1 MADSTAMKRPHHTAE
16 QVIRILAEGEKL
28 LGRGQPVDEVA
39 RHLDISESTNQPTNQ
54 PTNTRSTHPTVHAL
68 TELLRMN
75 ELTDLTNQ
83 P

>member
-1 MADSTAMKRPHHTAE
+1 MKRRHHTPE
-16 QVIRILAEGEKL
+16 QIIRILAEGEKL
-28 LGRGQPVDEVA
+28 LGQGQPVDEVA
-39 RHLDISESTNQPTNQ
+39 RRLDISESNQPTSEYSLNS
-54 PTNTRSTHPTVHAL
+54 RHHPL